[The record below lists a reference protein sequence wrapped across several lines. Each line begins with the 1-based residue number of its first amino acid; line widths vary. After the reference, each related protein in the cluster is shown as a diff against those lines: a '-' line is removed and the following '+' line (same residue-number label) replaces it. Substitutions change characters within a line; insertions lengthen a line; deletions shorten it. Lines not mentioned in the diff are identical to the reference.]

1 MNAIAYGIDFGT
13 TNSSIAIAYP
23 DKIEVVRVSSAR
35 IREVMPSIVYLH
47 RSGVDAAGE
56 EAVRQ
61 YLVTGS
67 ARTKCSRCDLV
78 ERDRSG
84 IFTDCR
90 QYKPGGGC
98 HDSRIATELKS
109 FLADES
115 FTQTHSWAKDFDLP
129 GLVAIVL
136 RELKLAADRV
146 SGADVRRAVVG
157 YPVLF
162 VGAEGPGSGARQR
175 LARNR
180 LKQAAARA
188 GFHEVEF
195 LEEPAA
201 VVVDEELERG
211 IGVVVDFGGGTFD
224 VAVVEL
230 TPDQGDVLALEGG
243 PVGGDLF
250 TRLLFERKVAP
261 AVGLDGSV
269 RGIPAWLRVRLGS
282 LAGVFQVLS
291 DPTVPALLRE
301 AARTSAEVRTL
312 EQILYGGFAYQF
324 YKAVEEAKIALS
336 SRQKTS
342 IEFHRS
348 GIDLS
353 IPVSRREFESMIGP
367 HLDRTIEL
375 VGVALRRARLT
386 ERDVEFVLRTGGSS
400 DIPAFVD
407 RLGALFGSSRVLKR
421 PVYTTVVHGLA
432 AHARARWSP

>member
-1 MNAIAYGIDFGT
+1 MSAIAYGIDFGT

-23 DKIEVVRVSSAR
+23 DAIEVVRVSAAG
-35 IREVMPSIVYLH
+35 IPEVMPSIVYLH

-67 ARTKCSRCDLV
+67 ARTKCSQCGLV

-84 IFTDCR
+84 VSTDCR
-90 QYKPGGGC
+90 QYRPGGGC

-115 FTQTHSWAKDFDLP
+115 FTGTHSWAKDFDLP

-146 SGADVRRAVVG
+146 SGADVRRAVIG

-162 VGAEGPGSGARQR
+162 AGAEGPGANARQR
-175 LARNR
+175 LARSR
-180 LKQAAARA
+180 LREAAARA
-188 GFHEVEF
+188 GFEELVF

-201 VVVDEELERG
+201 VVVDEGLERG
-211 IGVVVDFGGGTFD
+211 LGVVVDFGGGTFD

-230 TPDQGDVLALEGG
+230 NSDQGEVLALEGG
-243 PVGGDLF
+243 PIGGDLF

-269 RGIPAWLRVRLGS
+269 RGIPARLRVLLGS
-282 LAGVFQVLS
+282 LGGVFQVLS
-291 DPTVPALLRE
+291 DPTVRGLLRE
-301 AARTSAEVRTL
+301 AARTSGRIGVL
-312 EQILYGGFAYQF
+312 ERILYGGFAYQF
-324 YKAVEEAKIALS
+324 YKAVEDAKIALS
-336 SRQKTS
+336 SKRRTS
-342 IEFHRS
+342 IEFHRP

-353 IPVSRREFESMIGP
+353 IPVSRGEFESMIGED
-367 HLDRTIEL
+367 LDRTIEL
-375 VGVALRRARLT
+375 VKVALQRAGRNA
-386 ERDVEFVLRTGGSS
+386 RDVDFVLRTGGSS
-400 DIPAFVD
+400 SIPAFID
-407 RLGALFGSSRVLKR
+407 RLGALFGPTRVLER

-432 AHARARWSP
+432 SHARARWSV